1 MLDLKCEVLY
11 GQLADY
17 IKNRIEVSDENL
29 NTILSYFK
37 PLKQGKNELLLAAGQ
52 TSQNTYFVAKG
63 CLRIYYINEEGKDVT
78 RYIAF
83 ENQIATALVS
93 FITKIPSTEYIQVI
107 EKSELLYISHE
118 DFNHLIKTIPEWML
132 FYCAYLERAYVNN
145 TNRLMSFTTMDAL
158 ERYQLLLKINP
169 AIVKRLPN
177 KIVASYINVS
187 QETLS
192 RLKSK
197 V

>member
-1 MLDLKCEVLY
+1 MIYE
-11 GQLADY
+11 QLGTY
-17 IKNRIEVSDENL
+17 IKNRIAVSDENL

-37 PLKQGKNELLLAAGQ
+37 PLKHDKNELLLSAGQ
-52 TSQNTYFVAKG
+52 LSQNTYFVGKG

-107 EKSELLYISHE
+107 EKSELLYISHD
-118 DFNHLIKTIPEWML
+118 DFNHLIKTLPEWMS

-158 ERYQLLLKINP
+158 ERYNQLLKINP

-197 V
+197 T

>member
-1 MLDLKCEVLY
+1 MIYE
-11 GQLADY
+11 QLGNY
-17 IKNRIEVSDENL
+17 IRKSIEVSDEDL

-37 PLKQGKNELLLAAGQ
+37 PLKKSKNELLLEQGQ
-52 TSQNTYFVAKG
+52 TSQQTFFIGKG
-63 CLRIYYINEEGKDVT
+63 CIRIFFINEEGKDVT

-83 ENQIATALVS
+83 ENQFATALVS
-93 FITKIPSTEYIQVI
+93 FITKMPAQENIQVI
-107 EKSELLYISHE
+107 EKSELLSITHE
-118 DFNHLIKTIPEWML
+118 DFNHLLQIVPEWL
-132 FYCAYLERAYVNN
+132 QFYCRYLERAYVNN
-145 TNRLMSFTTMDAL
+145 TNRLMSFTTMDAR

-169 AIVKRLPN
+169 TIVKRLPN

>member
-1 MLDLKCEVLY
+1 MLYE
-11 GQLADY
+11 QLGDY
-17 IKNRIEVSDENL
+17 IKKRIDVSDEDL

-37 PLKQGKNELLLAAGQ
+37 PLKQVKNEHLLSAGQ
-52 TSQNTYFVAKG
+52 TSQNTYFVNKG

-83 ENQIATALVS
+83 ENQFATALVS
-93 FITKIPSTEYIQVI
+93 FITKVPSTEYIQVI

-118 DFNHLIKTIPEWML
+118 DFNHLIQNIPQWMQ

-158 ERYQLLLKINP
+158 ERYQLLLKVNP

>member
-1 MLDLKCEVLY
+1 MIYE
-11 GQLADY
+11 QLGHY
-17 IKNRIEVSDENL
+17 IKKNIEITDEDL

-37 PLKQGKNELLLAAGQ
+37 PLKHKKNDFLLSQGQ
-52 TSQNTYFVAKG
+52 TSQQSFFVGKG
-63 CLRIYYINEEGKDVT
+63 CLRIFFINEEGKDIT

-83 ENQIATALVS
+83 ENQLATALVS
-93 FITKIPSTEYIQVI
+93 FITKSPSAEYIQVV
-107 EKSELLYISHE
+107 EKSELLCISHE
-118 DFNHLIKTIPEWML
+118 DFNYLMETIPQWRA
-132 FYCAYLERAYVNN
+132 FYCVYLEKAYVNN

-158 ERYQLLLKINP
+158 ERYSQLLKVNP
-169 AIVKRLPN
+169 TIVKRLPN
-177 KIVASYINVS
+177 KIVASYINIS

>member
-1 MLDLKCEVLY
+1 MLYE
-11 GQLADY
+11 QLGDY
-17 IKNRIEVSDENL
+17 IKNRIEVSDEDL
-29 NTILSYFK
+29 NTILSHFK
-37 PLKQGKNELLLAAGQ
+37 SLKQGKNDLLLSAGQ
-52 TSQNTYFVAKG
+52 TSQHTYFVSKG
-63 CLRIYYINEEGKDVT
+63 CLRIYFINEEGKDVT

-83 ENQIATALVS
+83 ENQLATALVS
-93 FITKIPSTEYIQVI
+93 FITKLPSLEYIQVI

-118 DFNHLIKTIPEWML
+118 DFNHLMTIIPQWRE
-132 FYCAYLERAYVNN
+132 FYSHYLERAYVNS
-145 TNRLMSFTTMDAL
+145 TSRLMSFTTMDAL

-177 KIVASYINVS
+177 KIVASYINIS

-197 V
+197 F

>member
-1 MLDLKCEVLY
+1 MIYE
-11 GQLADY
+11 QLGNFIKKRIQISDAD
-17 IKNRIEVSDENL
+17 L

-37 PLKQGKNELLLAAGQ
+37 PLKQSKNDLLLAHGQ
-52 TSQNTYFVAKG
+52 TSQNTYFVGKG
-63 CLRIYYINEEGKDVT
+63 CLRIYFINEDGKDVT

-83 ENQIATALVS
+83 ENQLATALVS
-93 FITKIPSTEYIQVI
+93 FITKLPSAEYIQVI
-107 EKSELLYISHE
+107 EKSELLYISHD
-118 DFNHLIKTIPEWML
+118 DFNHLMSIIPQWRE
-132 FYCAYLERAYVNN
+132 FYCSYLEKAYVNN

-158 ERYQLLLKINP
+158 ERYNQLLKINP

-177 KIVASYINVS
+177 KVVASYINIS

-197 V
+197 N

>member
-1 MLDLKCEVLY
+1 MIYE
-11 GQLADY
+11 QLGDY

-29 NTILSYFK
+29 KLILSYFK
-37 PLKQGKNELLLAAGQ
+37 PVTHNKNDLLLLAGQ
-52 TSQNTYFVAKG
+52 TSQNTYFVGKG
-63 CLRIYYINEEGKDVT
+63 CLRMYYINEEGKDVT

-93 FITKIPSTEYIQVI
+93 FITKMPSMEYIQVI
-107 EKSELLYISHE
+107 EKSELLYMSHD
-118 DFNHLIKTIPEWML
+118 DFNYLLKTVPEWMH
-132 FYCAYLERAYVNN
+132 FYCGYLEKAYVNN

-158 ERYQLLLKINP
+158 ERYQWLLKINP
-169 AIVKRLPN
+169 TIVKRLPN
-177 KIVASYINVS
+177 KIVASYINIS

-197 V
+197 F

>member
-1 MLDLKCEVLY
+1 MIYE
-11 GQLADY
+11 QLGSY
-17 IKNRIEVSDENL
+17 IKDRIAVSDEDL
-29 NTILSYFK
+29 RTILSYFK
-37 PLKQGKNELLLAAGQ
+37 PLQQGKNDLLLSAGQ
-52 TSQNTYFVAKG
+52 TSQNTYFVGKG
-63 CLRIYYINEEGKDVT
+63 CLRIFFINEEGKDVT

-93 FITKIPSTEYIQVI
+93 FITKLPSTEYIQVV
-107 EKSELLYISHE
+107 EKSELLFISHE
-118 DFNHLIKTIPEWML
+118 DFDHLIQIIPLWRE
-132 FYCAYLERAYVNN
+132 FYCRYLERAYVNN

-169 AIVKRLPN
+169 TIVKRLPN
-177 KIVASYINVS
+177 KIVASYINIS